1 MTWGSSDG
9 NIATVTANEG
19 GRSATV
25 RANKGGQVIVSATC
39 TVPAAPSRY
48 GAGAAE
54 GAPRQVTLH
63 AIVTVY
69 DASITGGS
77 TVQFGRALALGMDV
91 TAKNGTWEWA
101 SSDPSVATV
110 DKWAGEKTKTV
121 NVIGK
126 KPGTATITATLTSDR
141 SITASKTVQVTQVDI
156 GSASVTVSPA
166 SFEYDGKA
174 KTPAVTVKMG
184 STTLRNGTDYTV
196 SYSNNINAGSGAL
209 VTVTGKGSYTGT
221 VNRAFTILPNA
232 VQRAH
237 RVQYRTHVQNVG
249 WQGYVKDGATAGT
262 SGRGLRLEGINISL
276 ADKPYSGSIRY
287 RTHIQNIGWESGWK
301 YDGAMSGT
309 NGRSLRLEAIQIE
322 LTGDMAKKYD
332 VYYRVHCQNIG
343 WMGWA
348 KNGMQ
353 AGTAG
358 FSYRLEAIQIKL
370 VSKGSAAPGSTSN
383 AFRNAVGSQSGV
395 PDSESSVLYR
405 THVQNV
411 GWQNFMRDGEVAGTS
426 GRSLRLEGINIKLGG
441 AVGSGGVKY
450 RTHVQNIGWQSWV
463 SNGRMAGTSGRGLR
477 LEAIEIE
484 LTGAAAGKYD
494 VYYRVHC
501 QNIGWMGWA
510 KNGQRAGTAGYSYR
524 LEAVQ
529 IRLVPKGGAAPGS
542 TAGAFRQR

>member
-1 MTWGSSDG
+1 
-9 NIATVTANEG
+9 
-19 GRSATV
+19 
-25 RANKGGQVIVSATC
+25 
-39 TVPAAPSRY
+39 
-48 GAGAAE
+48 
-54 GAPRQVTLH
+54 
-63 AIVTVY
+63 
-69 DASITGGS
+69 
-77 TVQFGRALALGMDV
+77 
-91 TAKNGTWEWA
+91 
-101 SSDPSVATV
+101 
-110 DKWAGEKTKTV
+110 
-121 NVIGK
+121 
-126 KPGTATITATLTSDR
+126 
-141 SITASKTVQVTQVDI
+141 
-156 GSASVTVSPA
+156 
-166 SFEYDGKA
+166 
-174 KTPAVTVKMG
+174 MG